1 MFNGEKSCTKSFSPQ
16 KIEKLLVHILTTF
29 PFKWQKKIFTW
40 ILINCTCSKKE
51 LFKIFGIFAP
61 FLFLRSIHI
70 FAYRYFKLPGKNG
83 FKYNRIYSL
92 FFVKYIKNIIFM
104 IEQCIIQAWD
114 LFSFWCLVYCYKLAH
129 ISSLG

>member
-92 FFVKYIKNIIFM
+92 FLLNIFHFHFHDR
-104 IEQCIIQAWD
+104 AVYNTSVR
-114 LFSFWCLVYCYKLAH
+114 SFQFLVYCYKLAH